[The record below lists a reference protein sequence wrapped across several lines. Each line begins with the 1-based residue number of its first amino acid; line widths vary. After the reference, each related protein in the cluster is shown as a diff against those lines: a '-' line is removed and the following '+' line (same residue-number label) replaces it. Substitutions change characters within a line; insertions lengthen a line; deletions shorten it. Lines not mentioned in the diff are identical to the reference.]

1 MGGIISTRADKFAQR
16 LRPPAEPPDT
26 RSVVEKMADF
36 SEKYNVDNM
45 LKSARN
51 KVKEARNA

>member
-1 MGGIISTRADKFAQR
+1 MPGKISDRADRFAQR
-16 LRPPAEPPDT
+16 LRPPAEPPDN
-26 RSVVEKMADF
+26 RSAVEKMADF

-45 LKSARN
+45 LKSARS